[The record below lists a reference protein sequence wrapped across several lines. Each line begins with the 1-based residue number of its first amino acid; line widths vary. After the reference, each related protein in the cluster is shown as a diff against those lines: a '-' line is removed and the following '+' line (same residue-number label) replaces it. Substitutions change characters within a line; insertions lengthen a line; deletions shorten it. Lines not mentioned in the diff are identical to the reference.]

1 MLGTLMLV
9 SKRLMEVLPNI
20 HLVGM
25 LTILCTVVFR
35 ARALI
40 SIYVYVFLDGLF
52 SGFSTWWL
60 PYLYIWTILW
70 ALTMLVPKKIPKKIA
85 AFVYPA
91 LCAFHGLI
99 FGTLYAPVWAIL
111 NHFDLKQTLAWII
124 SGLPFDFL
132 HLAGNLA
139 VGILVL
145 PLSELMKRLLK
156 N

>member
-35 ARALI
+35 AKALI
-40 SIYVYVFLDGLF
+40 PIYVYVFLDGLF

-99 FGTLYAPVWAIL
+99 FGALYAPAWAIL

-124 SGLPFDFL
+124 AGLPFDFL

>member
-1 MLGTLMLV
+1 MCV
-9 SKRLMEVLPNI
+9 SKKIMEALPNI

-40 SIYVYVFLDGLF
+40 PIYVYVFLDGLF
-52 SGFSTWWL
+52 GGFSTWWL
-60 PYLYIWTILW
+60 PYLYIWTVLW

-99 FGTLYAPVWAIL
+99 FGALYAPVWAIL
-111 NHFDLKQTLAWII
+111 NHFDFRQTLAWII
-124 SGLPFDFL
+124 AGLPFDFL
-132 HLAGNLA
+132 HFAGNLA